1 MCKFVNSNAHKN
13 LKHLERQT
21 IRLQLRLVNMKVL
34 AMCVPKHSSKIPQ
47 HTWIVYATRW
57 LGVS

>member
-1 MCKFVNSNAHKN
+1 MLIKI

-34 AMCVPKHSSKIPQ
+34 AIGVPKHSSNP
-47 HTWIVYATRW
+47 HTHGLSMQ
-57 LGVS
+57 LGG

>member
-1 MCKFVNSNAHKN
+1 MCSFVNSNAHKN

-47 HTWIVYATRW
+47 YTWIVYATRW
-57 LGVS
+57 